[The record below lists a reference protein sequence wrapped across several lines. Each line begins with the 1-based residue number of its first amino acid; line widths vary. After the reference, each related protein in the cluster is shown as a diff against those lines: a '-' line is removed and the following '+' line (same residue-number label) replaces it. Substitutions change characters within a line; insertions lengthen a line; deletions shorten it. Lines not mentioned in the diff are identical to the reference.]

1 MTQLGFN
8 LLGHPNVGK
17 GKVLDFSTLSKQ
29 FYRVSEICN
38 IYHSKG
44 KDTNNLWFRI
54 RGGNGS
60 QKFGLDMWTDKLI
73 DTWSKLQS
81 TYGFKVI
88 YTVNYNDV
96 NDYEVYQKIASKIKI
111 HAIELGNEQYL
122 PKFTKLASQDKTGV
136 VTKRTEK
143 MSVEKY
149 IGFTRGYLVE
159 YSKEK
164 LPIFIQFAPEGKG
177 VLYYKFWND
186 KIVKFMKETTIYYGE
201 RFDLNACV
209 HCYGNDYPYTIL
221 SNIKEKINGKRLFV
235 TEYGAV
241 DEVKHANKIKERL
254 GENDCMM
261 SHELYNDYKA
271 GEGVSWFNDNGLT
284 IKGTELIKTLF

>member
-17 GKVLDFSTLSKQ
+17 GKVLDFSTLKTQ
-29 FYRVSEICN
+29 MFRVSEICG
-38 IYHSKG
+38 IYFAKG
-44 KDTNNLWFRI
+44 HNTNDLWFRI

-60 QKFGLDMWTDKLI
+60 QKFGLEIWTDEMIEAWATDQK
-73 DTWSKLQS
+73 
-81 TYGFKVI
+81 YHGFKVI

-96 NDYEVYQKIASKIKI
+96 NDYEVYQKIASKINI
-111 HAIELGNEQYL
+111 HAIEMGNEQYL

-136 VTKRTEK
+136 VTKLTEK
-143 MSVEKY
+143 MTVTKYRGLTRWYLFEYEK
-149 IGFTRGYLVE
+149 E
-159 YSKEK
+159 N
-164 LPIFIQFAPEGKG
+164 LPKFIQFAPEGKG
-177 VLYYKFWND
+177 VTYYKQWNEE
-186 KIVKFMKETTIYYGE
+186 VLKFMNENPKL
-201 RFDLNACV
+201 DLNACV
-209 HCYGNDYPYTIL
+209 HCYGNDYPYPLL
-221 SNIKEKINGKRLFV
+221 SKIKERINGKRLFV

-241 DEVKHANKIKERL
+241 DDVKHANKIKERL